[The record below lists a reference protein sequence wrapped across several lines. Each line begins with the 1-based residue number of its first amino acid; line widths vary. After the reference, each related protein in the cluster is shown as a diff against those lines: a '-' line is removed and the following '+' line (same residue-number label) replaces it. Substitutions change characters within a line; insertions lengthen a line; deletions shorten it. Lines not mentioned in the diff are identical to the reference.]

1 MISIWTRVIE
11 TRSLDYSA
19 NIMSEIMYLFL
30 VIIFV
35 ND

>member
-1 MISIWTRVIE
+1 MIE
-11 TRSLDYSA
+11 ARSLDYSA

-30 VIIFV
+30 VIISV

>member
-1 MISIWTRVIE
+1 MIE
-11 TRSLDYSA
+11 MRSLDYSA

>member
-1 MISIWTRVIE
+1 MIE
-11 TRSLDYSA
+11 ARSLDYSA
-19 NIMSEIMYLFL
+19 NIMSKIMYLFL